1 MSASGSFEAGRDDR
15 PALLT
20 VVEAARELNIGRTL
34 AYQLTARYLAG
45 RPGGIP
51 AIRIGG
57 CVRVPRRA
65 LEEFE
70 LTGEAVPRQ
79 TLDAEIAALID
90 AAAAPRCTTPPDRSR
105 VSTPQHADTPVLLA
119 ASQAEAAE
127 VSAEVSQLSL
137 EIEP

>member
-1 MSASGSFEAGRDDR
+1 MSGSDASVGGHDDR

-20 VVEAARELNIGRTL
+20 VVQAARELNIGRTL

-45 RPGGIP
+45 EAGGIP

-65 LEEFE
+65 LEEFVV
-70 LTGEAVPRQ
+70 TGEAVPRR

-90 AAAAPRCTTPPDRSR
+90 AASSPRHASPLEPSPVTRAARPVSGRPR
-105 VSTPQHADTPVLLA
+105 
-119 ASQAEAAE
+119 
-127 VSAEVSQLSL
+127 QLSL
-137 EIEP
+137 DDWR